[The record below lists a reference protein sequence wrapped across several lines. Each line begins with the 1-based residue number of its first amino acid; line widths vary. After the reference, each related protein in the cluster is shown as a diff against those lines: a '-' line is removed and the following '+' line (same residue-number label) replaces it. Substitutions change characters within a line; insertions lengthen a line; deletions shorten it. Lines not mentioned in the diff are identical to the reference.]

1 MTPLKITMGRWHLD
15 FSVLFGRRFIYA
27 CSAYEIYFNLIIG
40 FRPKPLSSNSKESWR
55 TICCIPYIYVYMFVV
70 LLSLAATILVVISAK
85 HTTLEPFGNV
95 SSTISP
101 RAIIDNLRDQDV
113 DDKDEDDDDVA
124 NLESTFETTSNLRES
139 ICKVD
144 DLICLEK
151 WEENIILF
159 IVLSILVFVG
169 LIMVANISTFWRCLK
184 SLIFSQRKHLQRTIA
199 KLDLVK
205 SEGYLQAVKNE
216 VQLMVS
222 MIKAI
227 DAFTGLQTRLVVIVG
242 ENEC

>member
-1 MTPLKITMGRWHLD
+1 
-15 FSVLFGRRFIYA
+15 
-27 CSAYEIYFNLIIG
+27 
-40 FRPKPLSSNSKESWR
+40 
-55 TICCIPYIYVYMFVV
+55 MFVV

-101 RAIIDNLRDQDV
+101 RAIVDNLRDQDV

-124 NLESTFETTSNLRES
+124 NLEATFETKSNFRES

-242 ENEC
+242 ENKC